1 MGWDRQRAAATVST
15 DVTAEVALALRRR
28 ADLLLDDEEPDD
40 GGRVAVQLELE
51 RPAPGLALRAGLQVR
66 EPEQRPDV
74 LPEGAPTGQ
83 RRRVSGLAEGLEPEQ
98 HLAALPPPRAPQAD
112 RHSPIIGGHVAGRR
126 GRIGAGGRGR
136 APALYGARRAGDGRR
151 SSRPVVVAPSAPRS
165 HAVSARDLESLG
177 GLVEQCARV
186 IAASSVNNVA
196 RHPSRV

>member
-40 GGRVAVQLELE
+40 GGRVTVQLELE

-112 RHSPIIGGHVAGRR
+112 RHRPIIGGHVAGRR
-126 GRIGAGGRGR
+126 GEAELVGAGVRLRFMAPGVRGTV
-136 APALYGARRAGDGRR
+136 AAA
-151 SSRPVVVAPSAPRS
+151 VVVAPSAPRS

>member
-28 ADLLLDDEEPDD
+28 GHLLLDDEEPDD

-74 LPEGAPTGQ
+74 VPEGAPAGQ
-83 RRRVSGLAEGLEPEQ
+83 RRRVPGLAEGLEPEQ

-112 RHSPIIGGHVAGRR
+112 RHRPVLGGHVAGHR
-126 GRIGAGGRGR
+126 GGAGGRLR
-136 APALYGARRAGDGRR
+136 FMAPGVRGTVAAA
-151 SSRPVVVAPSAPRS
+151 VVVAPSAPRS

>member
-15 DVTAEVALALRRR
+15 DVTAELALALRRR
-28 ADLLLDDEEPDD
+28 GHLLLDDEEPDD

-126 GRIGAGGRGR
+126 GRIGAGGRGL
-136 APALYGARRAGDGRR
+136 APALYGARRAGEGRR
-151 SSRPVVVAPSAPRS
+151 SSGSGSIGA
-165 HAVSARDLESLG
+165 AVSRGQCPGFRKPRRSGGAVCARDRGELCK
-177 GLVEQCARV
+177 QCGS
-186 IAASSVNNVA
+186 ASF
-196 RHPSRV
+196 

>member
-1 MGWDRQRAAATVST
+1 MGSTETVATVST

-74 LPEGAPTGQ
+74 VPEGSPAGQ
-83 RRRVSGLAEGLEPEQ
+83 RRRVPGLAERLEPEQ

-112 RHSPIIGGHVAGRR
+112 RHRPIIGSHVAGGR
-126 GRIGAGGRGR
+126 GGAGGRGR
-136 APALYGARRAGDGRR
+136 APALYGARRAGEGRR
-151 SSRPVVVAPSAPRS
+151 SSGGGSIGA
-165 HAVSARDLESLG
+165 AVSRGKCPGFRKPRRSGGAVCARDHGELCK
-177 GLVEQCARV
+177 QCGS
-186 IAASSVNNVA
+186 ASF
-196 RHPSRV
+196 